1 MFTGIVRHVG
11 KIVDINN
18 SRGYS
23 SLLVV
28 NCPEGFLDNCE
39 LGDSVCVDG
48 CCLSLAERE
57 LGLREAKFNLSSETI
72 ARTAVLAEGAP
83 VHLEHSLRVGEQL
96 GGHFVFGHVDGTSKI
111 LEVILEGDC
120 TKVTMKIPKDL
131 DSRLVAALG
140 SVAIAGVSLTV
151 THTSDDCFSLQ
162 LIPVTQK
169 STHLNAQ
176 ESLVVGKDLNF
187 EADYLARY
195 AIRD

>member
-1 MFTGIVRHVG
+1 MFSGIVRHVG
-11 KIVDINN
+11 KIADISN
-18 SRGYS
+18 SRGNS
-23 SLLVV
+23 SLLMV
-28 NCPEGFLDNCE
+28 NCPEGFLANCE

-48 CCLSLAERE
+48 CCLSLAERDQ
-57 LGLREAKFNLSSETI
+57 GLREARFNLSPETI
-72 ARTAVLAEGAP
+72 ARTAVLAKGAP

-96 GGHFVFGHVDGTSKI
+96 GGHFVFGHVDGTSRI
-111 LEVILEGDC
+111 LEVVLEGDC
-120 TKVTMKIPKDL
+120 TKVTMSIPKSL

-151 THTSDDCFSLQ
+151 TRTNDDRFSLQ
-162 LIPVTQK
+162 LIPVTQQ

-176 ESLVVGKDLNF
+176 ASLVVGKELNF

>member
-1 MFTGIVRHVG
+1 MFNGIVRHVG
-11 KIVDINN
+11 KVVDISNN
-18 SRGYS
+18 RGNS

-28 NCPEGFLDNCE
+28 NCPEGFLANCE

-57 LGLREAKFNLSSETI
+57 QNRCEARFNLSPETI
-72 ARTAVLAEGAP
+72 ARTAVLTEGAP

-111 LEVILEGDC
+111 LEVVLEGDC
-120 TKVTMKIPKDL
+120 MKVIMSIPKDL
-131 DSRLVAALG
+131 DSRLVATLG

-151 THTSDDCFSLQ
+151 IHTNDDRFSLQ

-176 ESLVVGKDLNF
+176 ASLIVDKELNF

-195 AIRD
+195 AIRN